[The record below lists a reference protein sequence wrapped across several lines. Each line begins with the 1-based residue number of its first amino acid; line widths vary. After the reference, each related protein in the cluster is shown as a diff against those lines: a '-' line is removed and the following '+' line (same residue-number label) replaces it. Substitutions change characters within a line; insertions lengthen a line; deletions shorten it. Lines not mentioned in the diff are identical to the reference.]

1 MMAKIYREEDA
12 SLEPLRDRVIVVVGY
27 GSQGRAQAL
36 NLRDS
41 GLRVVLGLRPT
52 GSSWKT
58 AKKEGFEVMAI
69 EEAVGMADVVLFL
82 IPDMSQPQVFEE
94 KIRSNLRGGTGLDFA
109 HAFNIQYGLI
119 SPPDDIDVFM
129 VAPKAPGL
137 KVREAFTQGSGVPAL
152 VAVHQ
157 NHTGHALEKALAVAK
172 GIGVTR
178 IGCIET
184 TFREEVETDLIGEQ
198 CVLVGGLVEL
208 IKNGFEVLTEHGYQP
223 EVAYFEVLNEA
234 KLIMD
239 LIHDHGIT
247 GMLRAVSDTA
257 KYGGLTV
264 GPRVLDEGVKEN
276 MEKAAARVL
285 DGSFTEEW
293 IREYGVG
300 GVLERLMGEISS
312 HQIELVGRRLR
323 GMANME

>member
-1 MMAKIYREEDA
+1 MAKIFRDEDA
-12 SLEPLRDRVIVVVGY
+12 SLESLRDKVIAVVGY

-41 GLRVVLGLRPT
+41 GLNVTIGLRPT
-52 GSSWKT
+52 GSSWKR
-58 AKKEGFEVMAI
+58 AKEEGFEVKAI
-69 EEAVGMADVVLFL
+69 EEAVSKADVVLFL

-94 KIRSNLRGGTGLDFA
+94 KIKPNLRGGRGLCFA
-109 HAFNIQYGLI
+109 HAFNIHYGLI
-119 SPPDDIDVFM
+119 SLPEDIDVFM
-129 VAPKAPGL
+129 VAPKAPGI
-137 KVREAFTQGSGVPAL
+137 KVREAFTQDSGVPAL
-152 VAVHQ
+152 VAVLQ
-157 NHTGHALEKALAVAK
+157 NPTGHALEKALAVAK

-184 TFREEVETDLIGEQ
+184 TFKEEVETDLIGEQ

-239 LIHDHGIT
+239 LIHAHGMT

-264 GPRVLDEGVKEN
+264 GPKVLDDRVKEN
-276 MEKAAARVL
+276 MEKAAAKVL

-300 GVLERLMGEISS
+300 GVLERLMGEISG
-312 HQIELVGRRLR
+312 HQIELVGRKLR
-323 GMANME
+323 RMAGME